1 MATEQFYRYCRH
13 LCCAV
18 VIIATSLAGVCQ
30 EPEDSIVDVQ
40 LFAGPNRVYVNVG
53 QLPNAVNYLPA
64 PPDTTSALFVSDFQ
78 HWLWGKSIRGTA
90 RGTQASN
97 ESQYGLNRLAI
108 IMGPVIGVSMS
119 SSRTPKIL
127 NLIYQAG
134 ETGSISTQYA
144 KMYYLRK
151 RPFIQMGEHT
161 WGRYDDEVDLS
172 KPANSSYPSAHSAFG
187 WAVGLVLAEMLPQY
201 QDTILSRAYQYGQ
214 SRVIVGAHWQ
224 SDVDAARLTA
234 AAAVARMHNEPT
246 FMTDLAAARD
256 EYYTL
261 RNITPPDNSGVGWPQ
276 GKRFLETPVDSMSNY
291 YLSDMMQY
299 WQGRTE
305 RVEDS
310 DRAELAVADA
320 DCSLNGLLTTFG
332 NLLET
337 TYSESSSPGMYDVI
351 RVSREALVDAA
362 TQLQTSSKFRR
373 RPYAQVGN
381 QPLEGVDADAATSS
395 YPSVNATIGWGIAL
409 LLAEIAPE
417 MQEPILQRG
426 YEMGRSAVIAGT
438 EYASD
443 VQAGRALACAVVARL
458 HSRPEFSAMIAR
470 AKSERYDMPLI
481 TDVEE
486 LLDRSAADPEAWYS
500 ITGWRYMSRPVG
512 NGIFIHNGRKVIQ

>member
-1 MATEQFYRYCRH
+1 MATEQLYRYCRH

-18 VIIATSLAGVCQ
+18 VIIATALGGVCQ
-30 EPEDSIVDVQ
+30 ESEDSIVDMR
-40 LFAGPNRVYVNVG
+40 LFAGPNQVYVNVG

-64 PPDTTSALFVSDFQ
+64 PPDTASALFVSDFQ
-78 HWLWGKSIRGTA
+78 HWLWGKSMRGTS

-97 ESQYGLNRLAI
+97 ESQYGLNRLAL

-119 SSRTPKIL
+119 SARTPSIL
-127 NLIYQAG
+127 NLIYHAG

-144 KMYYLRK
+144 KLYYLRK

-161 WGRYDDEVDLS
+161 WGRYDDEADLS

-246 FMTDLAAARD
+246 FATDLEAARQ

-261 RNITPPDNSGVGWPQ
+261 RNMTPPDNSGVGWPH

-299 WQGRTE
+299 WQGKAE
-305 RVEDS
+305 RVDDS
-310 DRAELAVADA
+310 DRCEQAVADA
-320 DCSLNGLLTTFG
+320 DCSLEGQLTTIG

-337 TYSESSSPGMYDVI
+337 TFSESGSPGMYDVV
-351 RVSREALVDAA
+351 RVSREAFIEAA
-362 TQLQTSSKFRR
+362 TELQTVSKFRR
-373 RPYAQVGN
+373 RPFAQVGD
-381 QPLEGVDADAATSS
+381 QPLSGVAADGSTSS
-395 YPSVNATIGWGIAL
+395 YPSLNATIAWGVAL

-458 HSRPEFSAMIAR
+458 HSRADFSVMIAR

-481 TDVEE
+481 TELQE
-486 LLDRSAADPEAWYS
+486 LLDRSTSDPDAWYS
-500 ITGWRYMSRPVG
+500 ITGWRYASRPSES
-512 NGIFIHNGRKVIQ
+512 GIFIHNGQKVIQ